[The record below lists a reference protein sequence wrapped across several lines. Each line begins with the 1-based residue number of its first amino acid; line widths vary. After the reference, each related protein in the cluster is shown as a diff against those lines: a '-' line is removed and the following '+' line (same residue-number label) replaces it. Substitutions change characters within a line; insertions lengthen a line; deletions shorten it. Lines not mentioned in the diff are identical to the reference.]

1 MTQPIETLKIWPEF
15 FHAYLEG
22 RKPFEIR
29 QQDRP
34 FEVGYLFRFKE
45 WDPEAQ
51 AFTGRVSGLRRITYL
66 TDFGIKPGFVAFAH
80 EAAAGEEVP
89 RG

>member
-1 MTQPIETLKIWPEF
+1 MDLTSVETLKIWPEF

-34 FEVGYLFRFKE
+34 FEVGYLFRLKE

-66 TDFGIKPGFVAFAH
+66 TDFGVKPGFVAFAH
-80 EAAAGEEVP
+80 EAAGEEAP